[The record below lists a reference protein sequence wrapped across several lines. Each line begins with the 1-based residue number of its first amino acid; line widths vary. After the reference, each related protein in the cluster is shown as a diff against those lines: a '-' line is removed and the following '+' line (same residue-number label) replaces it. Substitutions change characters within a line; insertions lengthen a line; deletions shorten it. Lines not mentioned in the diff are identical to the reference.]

1 MTQLKTV
8 CNDLQM
14 SQVEAPEV
22 PPSFEIFRNVRDH
35 YRNKLRISQQELLD
49 RLETLRRRKVEEL
62 QQFVSRSDI
71 DQELKKKLN
80 DVVESLDGLIEM
92 LRENRARNSEMIRR
106 TEVLKSHLNDSIF
119 ALNRLN
125 IANTAM
131 VALKK
136 MEREVSQGYDKF
148 MEPYNHLQ
156 SYLRSSILKLESSM
170 DSTGSKEAWLVAT
183 EDYLASIGDI
193 LSIQILDLDSGYYRG
208 DCDGFYR
215 GTFQETLFRETF
227 PSRERAVLEM

>member
-1 MTQLKTV
+1 
-8 CNDLQM
+8 M
-14 SQVEAPEV
+14 SQAEAPEA
-22 PPSFEIFRNVRDH
+22 PPSFEIYTNVRDH

-49 RLETLRRRKVEEL
+49 KLETLRRRKVEEL

-71 DQELKKKLN
+71 DQELKGKLN
-80 DVVESLDGLIEM
+80 DVVENLDGLIEM

-125 IANTAM
+125 IVNTAM

-170 DSTGSKEAWLVAT
+170 DSTGSQEAWLVAT
-183 EDYLASIGDI
+183 EDYLANIGDI
-193 LSIQILDLDSGYYRG
+193 LSIQILDLDTGY
-208 DCDGFYR
+208 
-215 GTFQETLFRETF
+215 
-227 PSRERAVLEM
+227 

>member
-1 MTQLKTV
+1 
-8 CNDLQM
+8 M
-14 SQVEAPEV
+14 SQAEAPEA
-22 PPSFEIFRNVRDH
+22 PPSFQTYTNVRDH

-71 DQELKKKLN
+71 DQELKGKLN

-183 EDYLASIGDI
+183 GDYLANIGDI
-193 LSIQILDLDSGYYRG
+193 LSIQILDLDTGYYRR

-227 PSRERAVLEM
+227 PSRGRAVLET